1 MIIKV
6 QQQTADWLQMRVGRV
21 TGSRVPDVMSRLK
34 NGQPSARR
42 KNYVIELVTERLTGM
57 AVDHFVNDA
66 MIHGTEQEPFACAA
80 YEILTG
86 NDTDR
91 VGMAIHPN
99 IDGFSA
105 SPDRAVGEEGLL
117 EVKCPTTAVHIE
129 YMLAGEVPAEYRDQ
143 CFAEMAC
150 WERQWVDFCSFDPRV
165 PPSMQLFVKRLERD
179 DKRIAEIEF
188 AVVELLAEV
197 EDMLGRLRGKE
208 APSLKE
214 QLRKSV
220 DDSLILDADIEWI
233 KQQQG
238 VA

>member
-1 MIIKV
+1 
-6 QQQTADWLQMRVGRV
+6 
-21 TGSRVPDVMSRLK
+21 
-34 NGQPSARR
+34 
-42 KNYVIELVTERLTGM
+42 
-57 AVDHFVNDA
+57 
-66 MIHGTEQEPFACAA
+66 
-80 YEILTG
+80 
-86 NDTDR
+86 
-91 VGMAIHPN
+91 
-99 IDGFSA
+99 
-105 SPDRAVGEEGLL
+105 
-117 EVKCPTTAVHIE
+117 
-129 YMLAGEVPAEYRDQ
+129 
-143 CFAEMAC
+143 
-150 WERQWVDFCSFDPRV
+150 
-165 PPSMQLFVKRLERD
+165 MQLFVKRLERD